1 MMSFRSLATCIVLFI
16 GVACTS
22 APPPTPTAVPPSA
35 AASKTEG
42 TLSWYTSTPQTQA
55 DRIAQMFE
63 QKTGIKVQV
72 FRSGGEAVLQR
83 FLTEQD
89 AGLNATDVLTTSDQA
104 AAMKL
109 AREGKFLAY
118 KPVSWDLVPD
128 TFKDKD
134 GAWVAQ
140 RLSMLVPTYRTDK
153 VSDPPKAW
161 KDLAADRFKG
171 QLITADPAFTSIAYL
186 IAHKLSATLGW
197 DYFKQLA
204 ANDMMIVQGNA
215 QVAQALLSGER
226 TVAFTSDISALSVEI
241 AKGAPI
247 GLTSP
252 QEGVFLITSPQGI
265 PAKAPHPNAA
275 KAFMDFNL
283 SPDVQNLFVSEGLH
297 SPRSDLSAPKG
308 FPEIKSMKLLDID
321 YAAAEADTKKVKDQF
336 AEIFH

>member
-1 MMSFRSLATCIVLFI
+1 MMMLRPLATCMVLFV

-22 APPPTPTAVPPSA
+22 SPPPAPTAVPTSA

-63 QKTGIKVQV
+63 QKTGTKVQV

-83 FLTEQD
+83 FMTEQD
-89 AGLNATDVLTTSDQA
+89 AGLNTTDVLTTSDQA
-104 AAMKL
+104 AAIKL

-118 KPVSWDLVPD
+118 KPVGWELVPD

-134 GAWVAQ
+134 GAWIAQ
-140 RLSMLVPTYRTDK
+140 RLNMQVPTYRSEK

-171 QLITADPAFTSIAYL
+171 QLISSDPAFTSITYL
-186 IAHKLSATLGW
+186 IVHKLSATLGW

-226 TVAFTSDISALSVEI
+226 TVALTSDISALSVEI

-247 GLTSP
+247 GLASP
-252 QEGVFLITSPQGI
+252 QEGVFLISAPQGI

-283 SPDVQNLFVSEGLH
+283 SLDVQNLFVSEGLH

-308 FPEIKSMKLLDID
+308 FPEIKSM
-321 YAAAEADTKKVKDQF
+321 
-336 AEIFH
+336 